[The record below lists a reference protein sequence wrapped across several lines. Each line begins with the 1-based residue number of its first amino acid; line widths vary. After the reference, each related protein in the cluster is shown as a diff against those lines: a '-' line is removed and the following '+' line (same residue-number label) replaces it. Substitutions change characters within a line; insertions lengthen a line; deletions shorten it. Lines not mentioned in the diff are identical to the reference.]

1 MERFVFYPDNCCIT
15 CNDLYNHSQP
25 NGQKPTTTEKGAS
38 VMKREIAA
46 NFVRAEK
53 VNSATWQVT
62 YPAETKNWD
71 FRTMREKLFS
81 GPGRYDQAR
90 KFRSEA
96 VNMLCREENE

>member
-1 MERFVFYPDNCCIT
+1 MICNCGYEFDESATGIYGC
-15 CNDLYNHSQP
+15 P
-25 NGQKPTTTEKGAS
+25 NCEGAS